1 MQRELQLENTCISA
15 FWFRTEDTKNRVVIN
30 SQLHVCVASSLLS
43 ENSVENYEVLGVKA
57 DRQET
62 EDRVSFL

>member
-15 FWFRTEDTKNRVVIN
+15 FWFCTEDTKNRVVIN
-30 SQLHVCVASSLLS
+30 SQLHVCVASSLS
-43 ENSVENYEVLGVKA
+43 GNSVENYEVLGVKA